1 MPQLAI
7 AAAGAWI
14 GGATLGTGV
23 VALGMTGTAIGWT
36 AGSLLGSLLFAPK
49 GPKAQIGDTR
59 APKIDHGSKMPR
71 VYSTYRVPLNPR
83 WLPEFTAESQ
93 SAGGKGGGGGSEYY
107 TYTSSPLY
115 WAADGTNIQG
125 VSRIWM
131 NGELVWTAL
140 AASDATSLANSA
152 NSQHWDEMEFF
163 DGNGAQLPWSVY
175 EAAVGSANADAHR
188 NIACIGFTNL
198 KCGNSPQL
206 PFMEAEIY
214 TNATAGDAIWRNHVR
229 FADDDASDTSYYD
242 ATPVFADGTEGVD
255 YTISGGVFRSIN
267 GGGTTLLTWS
277 GAHLKPQNGVPITMQ
292 VKGCLTVPEMQFT
305 PSLYEY
311 ASDTFVFVI
320 GANTSFGFGD
330 QWRFHVRH
338 PGDPSGS
345 FHGGFFAS
353 GEMHHCEL
361 IVTPVVSGLTVTS
374 GTIDIYVDGQLVDSD
389 TFGSTPIDSTGY
401 CAIYSPEGIT
411 SEGIEVEYAGT
422 AFAALHT
429 ANFTPPADLPPADGP
444 SVIPGPEDLADIV
457 SAECLRSGLT
467 AGEIDVT
474 ALVGT
479 EVAGFKCEGTAA
491 DAIGQLMGAFY
502 FYCLPGRK
510 LVFRLMDA
518 ASVATIQAADTGAGV
533 DQASEVF
540 AGLMRGND
548 LELPAQVSITAP
560 NPSADYDPATATSDR
575 IITVGNRIEQA
586 QLAVVFTPAE
596 LKGRANANVL
606 DARVAAHTATLSVD
620 DTFAAY
626 EPGDVITH
634 VDEEGNSYI
643 TRWVKE
649 SYQQGVKTIDLRL
662 FDRSVLTLTGT
673 MSDTYT
679 PALTVTAPAVP
690 ILYLFDSPI
699 LRDADDGHGIY
710 ATVTADGDWQGAE
723 LFLSRDDV
731 TYESVGTFAN
741 RGVVGTATEL
751 GDFTGWTWD
760 TANSMTVTLDAGT
773 DGLTASTKAAIE
785 ADATVNVALVGTHE
799 RWEAVRFANAS
810 LLGADTYLLSDFL
823 RGQFG
828 TEHANPDHA
837 AGDTFVLMRTTGV
850 IRVPLVSTDLGNTLY
865 LKAVPPG
872 VALSAVT
879 ATTIEYTAE
888 GLKPYAPVNVTAS
901 RSSNG
906 DLVVTWNRRSRFASP
921 FLSLTD
927 PPLGEDSESYTIGIY
942 SPTFAAFK
950 RTLTASTAS
959 VTYTLAQQEAD
970 FGSIATALAVRVQQ
984 IGAMAGHESDQELAV
999 ASTGYFAPLAMNA
1012 YPDIRLAQGTRF
1024 LITRN
1029 GLTAMGLYRWTVGD
1043 PEAELLGTVS
1053 ADNSYRY
1060 LQGAHMHASDGTTW
1074 VMYLRGYTNQSAQ
1087 RKLVRGNLAAGT
1099 FAVVVPAFMP
1109 SDPPIALGH
1118 NGTVFIAITVAG
1130 DVWHSA
1136 DGDSWSNEGTVSG
1149 IALPPSAADLS
1160 IGRMFIVGSTLVL
1173 SWVGDLFYDTA
1184 LDGLSWSA
1192 ATGDVTTDPAT
1203 YTAAYAIVGADGVS
1217 GVGCALA
1224 FGVDGSAGQYAI
1236 VYTTTDGQAWAK
1248 RATEI
1253 TLSPLNAGDSVLQN
1267 AVIAFDGNFFVRAA
1281 AGAAESGFVNRR
1293 LIGTWSG
1300 ASVYRA
1306 PALWHGI
1313 SAAGSSRLVTVD
1325 SVTFSQPVASD
1336 SGDVFNETID
1346 WPT

>member
-14 GGATLGTGV
+14 GGSALGTGV

-71 VYSTYRVPLNPR
+71 VYGTYRVPLNPR
-83 WLPEFTAESQ
+83 WLPEFTADSQ

-115 WAADGTNIQG
+115 WAADGTNIVG

-131 NGELVWTAL
+131 NGELVWTNL
-140 AASDATSLANSA
+140 AASDAESLANSA
-152 NSQHWDEMEFF
+152 NSTHWDEMQFF

-175 EAAVGSANADAHR
+175 EAAVGSVNADAHR
-188 NIACIGFTNL
+188 NIACIAFTNL

-214 TNATAGDAIWRNHVR
+214 TNATNGDPLTLLQSRFIDADSDDESFYQDGAPVQDGGTVAEGMFVVNRDNIADPATPSFLEYTPDVQFNGTGGVTFECFLEFVSNPFVSYIIAVEIATNTLDVMGSYHRFGYVLTDGQMVYDDATPGLNYTSPGAVLGKTHCAMVWDTTSFRAYIGGVKVYELAGDATLAVNDFRVR
-229 FADDDASDTSYYD
+229 
-242 ATPVFADGTEGVD
+242 
-255 YTISGGVFRSIN
+255 I
-267 GGGTTLLTWS
+267 
-277 GAHLKPQNGVPITMQ
+277 
-292 VKGCLTVPEMQFT
+292 
-305 PSLYEY
+305 
-311 ASDTFVFVI
+311 
-320 GANTSFGFGD
+320 
-330 QWRFHVRH
+330 
-338 PGDPSGS
+338 GDPGGYSSGVTAFNVHGFRVRQEAVYTGDS
-345 FHGGFFAS
+345 FS
-353 GEMHHCEL
+353 
-361 IVTPVVSGLTVTS
+361 PPTV
-374 GTIDIYVDGQLVDSD
+374 IPPPDGQ
-389 TFGSTPIDSTGY
+389 
-401 CAIYSPEGIT
+401 
-411 SEGIEVEYAGT
+411 
-422 AFAALHT
+422 
-429 ANFTPPADLPPADGP
+429 

-467 AGEIDVT
+467 ADEIDVT
-474 ALVGT
+474 DLVGID
-479 EVAGFKCEGTAA
+479 VAGFKCEGSAA

-518 ASVATIQAADTGAGV
+518 AGIATIQAADTGAGV

-548 LELPAQVSITAP
+548 LELPAQVSLTAP

-575 IITVGNRIEQA
+575 IVTVANRIEQA

-606 DARVAAHTATLSVD
+606 DARVAAHTASLSVD

-634 VDEEGNSYI
+634 IDEEGNSYI

-649 SYQQGVKTIDLRL
+649 SYSQGVKQIDLRL

-673 MSDTYT
+673 MSDTYS

-710 ATVTADGDWQGAE
+710 ATVTADGDWEGAE

-773 DGLTASTKAAIE
+773 DGLTASTKSAIE
-785 ADATVNVALVGTHE
+785 ADATVNVALVGSHE
-799 RWEAVRFANAS
+799 RWEAIRFAGAS
-810 LLGADTYLLSDFL
+810 LLAPDTYLLTDFL

-828 TEHANPDHA
+828 TEHANAEHE

-850 IRVPLVSTDLGNTLY
+850 IRVPLVSGDLGNTLY

-879 ATTIEYTAE
+879 AVQIDTAE
-888 GLKPYAPVNVTAS
+888 GLKPYAPVNISAT

-906 DLVVTWNRRSRFASP
+906 DLVITWNRRSRFASP
-921 FLSLTD
+921 FLSLTE

-959 VTYTLAQQEAD
+959 VTYTLAQQETD

-984 IGAMAGHESDQELAV
+984 VGALAGHEGDQELAV
-999 ASTGYFAPLAMNA
+999 PSTGYFAPLSSND

-1053 ADNSYRY
+1053 ADNTYRY

-1074 VMYLRGYTNQSAQ
+1074 VMYLRGYTNQSSE
-1087 RKLVRGNLAAGT
+1087 RKLVCGNLAAGT
-1099 FAVVVPAFMP
+1099 FSVVVPAFMP
-1109 SDPPIALGH
+1109 ADPPIALGH
-1118 NGTVFIAITVAG
+1118 NGTDFIAITVAG

-1136 DGDSWSNEGTVSG
+1136 DGASWSNEGTVSG
-1149 IALPPSAADLS
+1149 ITLPPGATDFST
-1160 IGRMFIVGSTLVL
+1160 GRMFVVGSTLVL
-1173 SWVGDLFYDTA
+1173 SWAGDLFYDTV
-1184 LDGLSWSA
+1184 LDGLAWSA

-1203 YTAAYAIVGADGVS
+1203 YTATYAIVGAAGVS
-1217 GVGCALA
+1217 GVGCAVA

-1236 VYTTTDGQAWAK
+1236 VYTTTDGQDWTQ
-1248 RATEI
+1248 RAVGFAAG
-1253 TLSPLNAGDSVLQN
+1253 LMSAGDLVLQSRVL
-1267 AVIAFDGNFFVRAA
+1267 AYDGDFFVRAPQ
-1281 AGAAESGFVNRR
+1281 GSTESGFINRE